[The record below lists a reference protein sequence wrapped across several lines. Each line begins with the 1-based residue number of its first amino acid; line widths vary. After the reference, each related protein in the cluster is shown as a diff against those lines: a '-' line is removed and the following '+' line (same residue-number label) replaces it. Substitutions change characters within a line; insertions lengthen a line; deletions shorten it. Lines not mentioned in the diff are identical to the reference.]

1 MAPGCPAS
9 PLSVSKFLRFLILSP
24 FLRNEKPEKLGVK
37 AIERNLSQHANGTY
51 YVVARRDGKL
61 EVKSLKTKDLKEARR
76 LLREYGVQGLLSPR
90 EPWASPPA
98 QLPPQ
103 PLPANVPLSVTDTM
117 HAPPADPPAQ
127 SVIPTPSLAEALAS
141 HRRSMAL
148 TSKGAEEM
156 ADRCARVV
164 LEKARSWQN
173 FDPADIW
180 SAYRNGGRKGS
191 KRKNGD
197 GKPIPL
203 GSASNHMRW
212 FLRSFVPWSV
222 KKGYLGADALESLS
236 GIKRIKVNS
245 REIRVP
251 SIEEV
256 GQFLAMI
263 ESEDPEGGAFVRFLA
278 CSGLRRGGAL
288 GLTWD
293 RVDFEQGRMRVMQKG
308 GTLKTCPLTP
318 DAMHVLRVRKNQG
331 LTRPFTFSPSELD
344 KLKRRLQRFAKGFE
358 LDLKYY
364 HAFRH
369 YFASRALIAGMSP
382 KDVAELLGHSDGGV
396 LVLKT
401 YGHLCLNHL
410 QQAVTGLR
418 LVG

>member
-1 MAPGCPAS
+1 MSYGPRLTRPSSGS
-9 PLSVSKFLRFLILSP
+9 IKVSTVLILSP
-24 FLRNEKPEKLGVK
+24 FLRTEKPEKLGVK
-37 AIERNLSQHANGTY
+37 AIERNLSQHANGTFY
-51 YVVARRDGKL
+51 LVARRNGKL
-61 EVKSLKTKDLKEARR
+61 EVRSLKTKDLKEARR
-76 LLREYGVQGLLSPR
+76 LLRDFGVHGLLAPR
-90 EPWASPPA
+90 EPWAVPPGEPPQPSPPPAVHLHATVPPAGPPA
-98 QLPPQ
+98 QP
-103 PLPANVPLSVTDTM
+103 
-117 HAPPADPPAQ
+117 
-127 SVIPTPSLAEALAS
+127 VIPTPTLAEALAS

-156 ADRCARVV
+156 ADRCTRVV
-164 LEKARSWQN
+164 LEKALDWQN
-173 FDPADIW
+173 FDPAAVW
-180 SAYRNGGRKGS
+180 TAYRNGGRKGS
-191 KRKNGD
+191 KRKNED
-197 GKPIPL
+197 GNPVPL

-222 KKGYLGADALESLS
+222 KKGYLGADAMESLNS
-236 GIKRIKVNS
+236 IKKIKVNS

-251 SIEEV
+251 SIEDV

-308 GTLKTCPLTP
+308 GTLKSCPLTP
-318 DAMHVLRVRKNQG
+318 DAMIVLRARKSQG
-331 LTRPFTFSPSELD
+331 LARPFVFTPSELD
-344 KLKRRLQRFAKGFE
+344 KLKRKLQRFAKGFD

-369 YFASRALIAGMSP
+369 YFASQALIAGMSP

-401 YGHLCLNHL
+401 YGHLCNNHL
-410 QQAVTGLR
+410 QQAVSSLK

>member
-1 MAPGCPAS
+1 M
-9 PLSVSKFLRFLILSP
+9 
-24 FLRNEKPEKLGVK
+24 K
-37 AIERNLSQHANGTY
+37 AIERNLSQHANGTF
-51 YVVARRDGKL
+51 YVVARRNGKL
-61 EVKSLKTKDLKEARR
+61 EVKSLKTKDLREARR
-76 LLREYGVQGLLSPR
+76 LLREFGVHGLLSTC
-90 EPWASPPA
+90 EPWAVPPGEPPPSAPAVPLPVPPA
-98 QLPPQ
+98 PPVVAQ
-103 PLPANVPLSVTDTM
+103 PVNPTVT
-117 HAPPADPPAQ
+117 
-127 SVIPTPSLAEALAS
+127 LAEALAF

-156 ADRCARVV
+156 ADRCTRVV
-164 LEKARSWQN
+164 LEKARHWQD
-173 FDPADIW
+173 FDPAAVW
-180 SAYRNGGRKGS
+180 TAYRNGGRKGS
-191 KRKNGD
+191 KRKNGN
-197 GKPIPL
+197 GKPVPL

-222 KKGYLGADALESLS
+222 KKGYLGADALESLNS
-236 GIKRIKVNS
+236 IKKIKVNS

-251 SIEEV
+251 SIKEV

-263 ESEDPEGGAFVRFLA
+263 ESEDREGGAFVRFLA

-318 DAMHVLRVRKNQG
+318 DAMDVLRVRKNQG
-331 LTRPFTFSPSELD
+331 LTRPFVFTPSELD
-344 KLKRRLQRFAKGFE
+344 KLKRKLQRFAKGFD

-410 QQAVTGLR
+410 QQAVKGLK
-418 LVG
+418 LVE